1 MDIQTLVNILV
12 EIAQLEALQVQ
23 ARQKIQ
29 DNLAKSSSLDELR
42 AEYRADEAEAV
53 AGSKEQARTLRVIEQ
68 EIKSVEARI
77 LDRDDRLIGVSD
89 GRGHRALTE
98 EISSLKL
105 KLGQLEDEAMELL
118 DAEEQGQKVAEQ
130 VAKESLDRRTAA
142 KSSQKEMGSESQML
156 TERLE
161 HIEADMHR
169 LLTMLPVTERR
180 HVKRLRTKLDLST
193 VYLHNGACCGCFHQL
208 PVQEAINVNRGR
220 HLVRCPS
227 CMRFVVHKPWK

>member
-1 MDIQTLVNILV
+1 MEIQTLVNILV
-12 EIAQLEALQVQ
+12 EIAQLEELQVQ

-29 DNLAKSSSLDELR
+29 DNLAKTSSLDELR
-42 AEYRADEAEAV
+42 AEYRTDEAEAL
-53 AGSKEQARTLRVIEQ
+53 AGAKEQARTLRVIEQ

-77 LDRDDRLIGVSD
+77 LDRDDHLIGVTD
-89 GRGHRALTE
+89 RRGHRALIE

-105 KLGQLEDEAMELL
+105 KLGRLEDEAMELL
-118 DAEEQGQKVAEQ
+118 DAEEQGHKVAKQ
-130 VAKESLDRRTAA
+130 VVQESHDRRTAA
-142 KSSQKEMGSESQML
+142 RSSQAEMGSESQML

-161 HIEADMHR
+161 HIEKDMHR
-169 LLTMLPVTERR
+169 LLTMLPATERR
-180 HVKRLRTKLDLST
+180 HVERLRTKLDQST
-193 VYLHNGACCGCFHQL
+193 VYLHNGACCGCFHHL

>member
-12 EIAQLEALQVQ
+12 EIAQLEELQVQ

-29 DNLAKSSSLDELR
+29 DNQVKSHSLEELR
-42 AEYRADEAEAV
+42 AEYRKDEAEAV
-53 AGSKEQARTLRVIEQ
+53 AGVQAQARTLRVIEQ

-77 LDRDDRLIGVSD
+77 VDRDDRLIGVSD
-89 GRGHRALTE
+89 RRQHRALTE
-98 EISSLKL
+98 EISHLKL
-105 KLGQLEDEAMELL
+105 KLGQLEDEAMDLL
-118 DAEEQGQKVAEQ
+118 EAEEQGQKVAEEVVQ
-130 VAKESLDRRTAA
+130 ESADRRSAA
-142 KSSQKEMGSESQML
+142 RSSQKEMGNESQML
-156 TERLE
+156 AERLE
-161 HIEADMHR
+161 HIQADLHR
-169 LLTMLPVTERR
+169 LLSMLPVTEKR
-180 HVKRLRTKLDLST
+180 HVERLQSKLDQST